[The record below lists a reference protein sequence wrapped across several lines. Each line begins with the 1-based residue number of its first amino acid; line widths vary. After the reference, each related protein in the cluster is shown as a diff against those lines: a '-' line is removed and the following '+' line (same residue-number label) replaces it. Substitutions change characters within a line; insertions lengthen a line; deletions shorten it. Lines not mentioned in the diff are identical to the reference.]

1 MKTSQVAAYVVIC
14 AIGIGIGGHLA
25 GHIFF
30 GVITLIGLIALVE
43 NIPLIKWFV
52 YKTNNI
58 IDVLLFVLA
67 GIATVK
73 LGVTITAALT
83 VAGLGYTMIYA
94 PYVRSQIDKR
104 KHKLADDSRI
114 NDKLNKR
121 NINY

>member
-1 MKTSQVAAYVVIC
+1 MKTIQVLSFAFIC
-14 AIGIGIGGHLA
+14 MVGIGIGGHLA

-30 GVITLIGLIALVE
+30 GVITLVGLIALVE
-43 NIPLIKWFV
+43 NIPFIKWFV
-52 YKTNNI
+52 YRTNNI

-94 PYVRSQIDKR
+94 PYVRNQ
-104 KHKLADDSRI
+104 
-114 NDKLNKR
+114 LNKSKAQS
-121 NINY
+121 INKKRQSIKRDFNL

>member
-1 MKTSQVAAYVVIC
+1 MKTGQVAVFVLIC

-30 GVITLIGLIALVE
+30 GVITLIGLIALTE

-58 IDVLLFVLA
+58 IDVALFVLA

-94 PYVRSQIDKR
+94 PYVREQISKR
-104 KHKLADDSRI
+104 KNRLAEDEKI
-114 NDKLNKR
+114 NNTLNKR

>member
-1 MKTSQVAAYVVIC
+1 MKTSQIASFVLIC

-43 NIPLIKWFV
+43 NIPFIKWFV
-52 YKTNNI
+52 YRTNNI

-94 PYVRSQIDKR
+94 PYVRSQIQKTKEQSTADKR
-104 KHKLADDSRI
+104 KSLRK
-114 NDKLNKR
+114 
-121 NINY
+121 NING